1 MKLESNAATRL
12 LRRRKSG
19 PQIDGSAPM
28 ILRDARR
35 DEVPL
40 IVAMLADD
48 ALGGTR
54 DKVTDPLPEAYYAAF
69 DAIAASRDNRLLIA
83 ELDGEVVG
91 TLQLTFIPGLSKV
104 GAEKMLIE
112 AVRVVR
118 ARRGTGIGGQ
128 IVAAA
133 IELARAR
140 RCKSVELSSHQTRT
154 DAHRFYARLGFVA
167 SHVGM
172 KLALD

>member
-1 MKLESNAATRL
+1 MTRA
-12 LRRRKSG
+12 
-19 PQIDGSAPM
+19 QIVT
-28 ILRDARR
+28 LRDARR

-40 IVAMLADD
+40 IIAMLADD

-54 DKVTDPLPEAYYAAF
+54 DQVVDPLPSAYYEAF

-91 TLQLTFIPGLSKV
+91 TLQVTFIPGLSKV
-104 GAEKMLIE
+104 GATKMLIE
-112 AVRVVR
+112 AVRVVSP
-118 ARRGTGIGGQ
+118 RRGTGIGRE
-128 IVAAA
+128 IIAAA
-133 IELARAR
+133 VALARTR
-140 RCKSVELSSHQTRT
+140 HCKSVELTSHRTRT